1 MRGRVESALV
11 HPTRL
16 LGGILEV
23 QGDKS
28 ISHRVAMLSGIA
40 TGESTVEHFLNSEDC
55 VNTLKSMEALG
66 ARSFYTDEGVLK
78 IYGTSGRLLE
88 PVSPLNLGNSGTGI
102 RLMTGLVA
110 GFPITVE
117 LTGDESLR
125 SRPMMRVKEPLEKMG
140 ATVEL
145 LGDGG
150 CAPIRVRGGHLKAIE
165 YKLPIA
171 SAQVKS
177 CILLAALFAEG
188 RTVIWEGMETRDHT
202 ERLLREAG
210 IPVLVE
216 DGRIEL
222 EGFGP
227 DGPPLKGRT
236 WRVPGDFSSAAYAM
250 AAVAGRPGQK
260 VAIQNVGLNP
270 RRTAFLNVLERMGA
284 VVRVMPDARDEGT
297 EPIGRVVIEGASL
310 KGTEVGGA
318 EIPKLIDE
326 LPLIAV
332 LGAVAEGKT
341 VIRDARE
348 LRVKESDRIS
358 SMVTNLQGL
367 GVNVVELDDGMEV
380 VGPARLDQS
389 VAVRSFGDHR
399 VAMSLAVL
407 ALYAQKPI
415 VISNIACV
423 ATSYPS
429 FWDDLRR
436 LGAYVE

>member
-1 MRGRVESALV
+1 MSGHVESALV

-66 ARSFYTDEGVLK
+66 ARSFYTDEGGLK

-88 PVSPLNLGNSGTGI
+88 PVSALNLGNSGTGI

-125 SRPMMRVKEPLEKMG
+125 SRPMMRIKEPLEKMG
-140 ATVEL
+140 AKVEL

-210 IPVLVE
+210 IPVRVE
-216 DGRIEL
+216 
-222 EGFGP
+222 
-227 DGPPLKGRT
+227 
-236 WRVPGDFSSAAYAM
+236 
-250 AAVAGRPGQK
+250 
-260 VAIQNVGLNP
+260 
-270 RRTAFLNVLERMGA
+270 
-284 VVRVMPDARDEGT
+284 
-297 EPIGRVVIEGASL
+297 
-310 KGTEVGGA
+310 
-318 EIPKLIDE
+318 
-326 LPLIAV
+326 
-332 LGAVAEGKT
+332 
-341 VIRDARE
+341 
-348 LRVKESDRIS
+348 
-358 SMVTNLQGL
+358 
-367 GVNVVELDDGMEV
+367 
-380 VGPARLDQS
+380 
-389 VAVRSFGDHR
+389 
-399 VAMSLAVL
+399 
-407 ALYAQKPI
+407 
-415 VISNIACV
+415 
-423 ATSYPS
+423 
-429 FWDDLRR
+429 
-436 LGAYVE
+436 